1 MDDQIPIM
9 LNHPFINGGKAMI
22 ERWLKL
28 QAIEREINQELSQ
41 ALKTIPEAILL
52 NEFYVLYFLNQSE
65 GQSLTVSDLSK
76 KIGLSISATSR
87 MLVKFEENCHVI
99 ERKAGEDKQ
108 EVQIILTEKGKDLL
122 KQGIVSI
129 EDVLSRYHLDKIEIN
144 TEK

>member
-1 MDDQIPIM
+1 
-9 LNHPFINGGKAMI
+9 
-22 ERWLKL
+22 
-28 QAIEREINQELSQ
+28 
-41 ALKTIPEAILL
+41 
-52 NEFYVLYFLNQSE
+52 
-65 GQSLTVSDLSK
+65 
-76 KIGLSISATSR
+76 

-99 ERKAGEDKQ
+99 ERKSGEDKR

>member
-1 MDDQIPIM
+1 
-9 LNHPFINGGKAMI
+9 MI
-22 ERWLKL
+22 ERWMKL
-28 QAIEREINQELSQ
+28 QALEREINQELSQ

-52 NEFYVLYFLNQSE
+52 NEFYVLYFLNKSE

-87 MLVKFEENCHVI
+87 MLVKFEENCRVI
-99 ERKAGEDKQ
+99 ERKAGEDKR